1 MDQNKSLSTEE
12 DANILHVSKST
23 IYTLIKK
30 GEIVSYKIGRKVR
43 FTQEDVDAYIARSRH
58 SQQVAAPVQKV
69 TVQSSLL
76 YGDSVQKQPLI
87 ISGQDVILDILSNY
101 LHQYGIQAL
110 RAYVGS
116 FESLLSLYQGNV
128 QAATCH
134 LWDSDTDSYNLPYIR
149 RLMPGVH
156 AVAVNLTWRMQGF
169 YVKKGNPKGITSWED
184 LTRPDVVILN
194 RRNGTGSRI
203 LLDEH
208 LFRMGVPSGS
218 VKGYGNE
225 MSSHLTV
232 AAAIV
237 EGQADVG
244 IGTGRIIKQ
253 FPELEFIPVQRE
265 RYDLVIKKDMYYSPE
280 IQAMLQI
287 LRSREYQ
294 NDIFSIADN
303 DYTDLGKIVGEV

>member
-1 MDQNKSLSTEE
+1 MDQNKSLSTEQV
-12 DANILHVSKST
+12 AKILHVSKST
-23 IYTLIKK
+23 IYALIKK
-30 GEIVSYKIGRKVR
+30 GDITSYKIGRKVR

-76 YGDSVQKQPLI
+76 YGESPQKTPLI
-87 ISGQDVILDILSNY
+87 ISGQDVILDILSNH

-116 FESLLSLYQGNV
+116 FESLLSLYQDNV

-134 LWDSDTDSYNLPYIR
+134 LWDSDTDTYNLPYIR

-156 AVAVNLTWRMQGF
+156 ALAVNLTYRMQGF
-169 YVKKGNPKGITSWED
+169 YVKKGNPKEITSWKD
-184 LTRPDVVILN
+184 LTRPDVSILN
-194 RRNGTGSRI
+194 RRKGTGSRI

-208 LFRMGVPSGS
+208 LFHMGISPGS
-218 VKGYGNE
+218 VNGYENE

-232 AAAIV
+232 ATAIV

-244 IGTGRIIKQ
+244 IGTGRVIKQ
-253 FPELEFIPVQRE
+253 FPDLDFIPAQRE
-265 RYDLVIKKDMYYSPE
+265 RYDLVIKKEMYQSPE
-280 IQAMLQI
+280 IQAMLQV

-294 NDIFSIADN
+294 NDIFTIADN

>member
-12 DANILHVSKST
+12 VARILHVSKST
-23 IYTLIKK
+23 IYALIKK

-69 TVQSSLL
+69 NVQSSLL
-76 YGDSVQKQPLI
+76 YGDTAQKRPLI

-156 AVAVNLTWRMQGF
+156 AVVVNLTYRMQGF
-169 YVKKGNPKGITSWED
+169 YVKKGNPKGITSWKD
-184 LTRPDVVILN
+184 LTRPDVFILN

-208 LFRMGVPSGS
+208 LFQMGVSSGA
-218 VKGYGNE
+218 VNGYGNE

-232 AAAIV
+232 ATAIV

-244 IGTGRIIKQ
+244 IGTGRIIRQ
-253 FPELEFIPVQRE
+253 FPELDFIPVQRE
-265 RYDLVIKKDMYYSPE
+265 RYDLVIKKETYHSPE

>member
-1 MDQNKSLSTEE
+1 MDQNKSLSTEQV
-12 DANILHVSKST
+12 AKILHVSKST
-23 IYTLIKK
+23 IYALIKK
-30 GEIVSYKIGRKVR
+30 GDITSYKIGRKVR

-76 YGDSVQKQPLI
+76 YGESPQKTPLI
-87 ISGQDVILDILSNY
+87 ISGQDVILDILSNH

-116 FESLLSLYQGNV
+116 FESLLSLYQDNV

-134 LWDSDTDSYNLPYIR
+134 LWDSDTDTYNLPYIR

-156 AVAVNLTWRMQGF
+156 ALAVNLTCRMQGF
-169 YVKKGNPKGITSWED
+169 YVKKGNPKEITSWKD
-184 LTRPDVVILN
+184 LTRPDVSILN
-194 RRNGTGSRI
+194 RRKGTGSRI

-208 LFRMGVPSGS
+208 LFHMGISSGS
-218 VKGYGNE
+218 VNGYENE

-232 AAAIV
+232 ATAIV

-244 IGTGRIIKQ
+244 IGTGRVIKQ
-253 FPELEFIPVQRE
+253 FPDLDFIPVQRE
-265 RYDLVIKKDMYYSPE
+265 RYDLVIKKEMYQAPE
-280 IQAMLQI
+280 IQAMLQV

-294 NDIFSIADN
+294 NDIFTIADN

>member
-12 DANILHVSKST
+12 VARILHVSKST
-23 IYTLIKK
+23 IYALIKK

-76 YGDSVQKQPLI
+76 YGDSAQKQPLI

-184 LTRPDVVILN
+184 LTRPDVAILN
-194 RRNGTGSRI
+194 RRSGTGSRI

-208 LFRMGVPSGS
+208 LFRMKVPSAS
-218 VKGYGNE
+218 VRGYENE

-232 AAAIV
+232 AAAIA

-244 IGTGRIIKQ
+244 IGTGRVIKQ
-253 FPELEFIPVQRE
+253 FPDLDFVPVQRE
-265 RYDLVIKKDMYYSPE
+265 RYDLVVKKEMYHSPE

-287 LRSREYQ
+287 LR
-294 NDIFSIADN
+294 
-303 DYTDLGKIVGEV
+303 

>member
-12 DANILHVSKST
+12 VANILHVSKST

-203 LLDEH
+203 LMDEH

>member
-1 MDQNKSLSTEE
+1 MDQNKSLSAEE
-12 DANILHVSKST
+12 VARILHVSKST
-23 IYTLIKK
+23 IYALIKK

-76 YGDSVQKQPLI
+76 YGDSAQKQPLI

-184 LTRPDVVILN
+184 LTRPDVAILN
-194 RRNGTGSRI
+194 RRSGTGSRI

-208 LFRMGVPSGS
+208 LFQMKVPSAS
-218 VKGYGNE
+218 VRGYENE

-232 AAAIV
+232 AAAIA

-244 IGTGRIIKQ
+244 IGTGRVIKQ
-253 FPELEFIPVQRE
+253 FPDLDFVPVQRE
-265 RYDLVIKKDMYYSPE
+265 RYDLVVKKEMYHSPE

>member
-12 DANILHVSKST
+12 VANILHVSKST
-23 IYTLIKK
+23 IYALIKK

-128 QAATCH
+128 QVATCH

-156 AVAVNLTWRMQGF
+156 AVVVNLTWRVQGF
-169 YVKKGNPKGITSWED
+169 YVKKGNPKNITSWKD
-184 LTRPDVVILN
+184 LTRPDVSILN

-208 LFRMGVPSGS
+208 LFQMGVSADA
-218 VKGYGNE
+218 VNGYKNV

-232 AAAIV
+232 ASAIE

-253 FPELEFIPVQRE
+253 FSDLDFIPVQRE
-265 RYDLVIKKDMYYSPE
+265 RYDLVIKKEMYHSPE
-280 IQAMLQI
+280 IQALLQI

>member
-12 DANILHVSKST
+12 VANILHVSKST

-203 LLDEH
+203 LLDEQ

>member
-12 DANILHVSKST
+12 VARILHVSKST
-23 IYTLIKK
+23 IYALIKK

-76 YGDSVQKQPLI
+76 YGDSAQKQPLI

-184 LTRPDVVILN
+184 LTRPDVAILN
-194 RRNGTGSRI
+194 RRSGTGSRI

-208 LFRMGVPSGS
+208 LFRMKVPSAS
-218 VKGYGNE
+218 VRGYENE

-232 AAAIV
+232 AAAIA

-244 IGTGRIIKQ
+244 IGTGRVIKQ
-253 FPELEFIPVQRE
+253 FPDLDFVPVQRE
-265 RYDLVIKKDMYYSPE
+265 RYDLVVKKEMYHSPG

>member
-1 MDQNKSLSTEE
+1 MDQNKSLSTEQV
-12 DANILHVSKST
+12 AKILHVSKST
-23 IYTLIKK
+23 IYALIKK
-30 GEIVSYKIGRKVR
+30 GDITSYKIGRKVR

-76 YGDSVQKQPLI
+76 YGESPQKTPLI
-87 ISGQDVILDILSNY
+87 ISGQDVILDILSNH

-116 FESLLSLYQGNV
+116 FESLLSLYQDNV

-134 LWDSDTDSYNLPYIR
+134 LWDSDTDTYNLPYIR

-156 AVAVNLTWRMQGF
+156 ALAVNLTYRMQGF
-169 YVKKGNPKGITSWED
+169 YVKKGNPKEITSWKD
-184 LTRPDVVILN
+184 LTRPDVSILN
-194 RRNGTGSRI
+194 RRKGTGSRI

-208 LFRMGVPSGS
+208 LFHMGISSGS
-218 VKGYGNE
+218 VNGYENE

-232 AAAIV
+232 ATAIV

-244 IGTGRIIKQ
+244 IGTGRVIKQ
-253 FPELEFIPVQRE
+253 FPDLDFIPVQRE
-265 RYDLVIKKDMYYSPE
+265 RYDLVIKKEMYQSPE
-280 IQAMLQI
+280 IQAMLQV

-294 NDIFSIADN
+294 NDIFTIADN

>member
-12 DANILHVSKST
+12 VARILHVSKST
-23 IYTLIKK
+23 IYALIKK

-69 TVQSSLL
+69 TIQSSLL

-116 FESLLSLYQGNV
+116 FESLLSLYQGKV

-134 LWDSDTDSYNLPYIR
+134 LWDSDTNSYNLPYIR

-169 YVKKGNPKGITSWED
+169 YVKKGNPKEITSWED
-184 LTRPDVVILN
+184 LTRPDVRILN

-208 LFRMGVPSGS
+208 LFRMGVPASS
-218 VKGYGNE
+218 VNGYGNE

-232 AAAIV
+232 ASAIV

-253 FPELEFIPVQRE
+253 FPELDFIPVQRE
-265 RYDLVIKKDMYYSPE
+265 RYDLVIKKEMYHTPE

-294 NDIFSIADN
+294 NDIFSISDN

>member
-12 DANILHVSKST
+12 VANILHVSKST

-218 VKGYGNE
+218 VKGYRNE

>member
-12 DANILHVSKST
+12 VANILHVSKST
-23 IYTLIKK
+23 IYALIKK

-69 TVQSSLL
+69 MVQSSLL

-116 FESLLSLYQGNV
+116 FESLLSLYQGKV
-128 QAATCH
+128 QVATCH

-156 AVAVNLTWRMQGF
+156 AVVVNLTWRMQGF
-169 YVKKGNPKGITSWED
+169 YVRKGNPKQITSWKD
-184 LTRPDVVILN
+184 LTRSDVFILN

-208 LFRMGVPSGS
+208 LFQMGVPVGA
-218 VKGYGNE
+218 VNGYENE

-232 AAAIV
+232 ASAIV

-253 FPELEFIPVQRE
+253 FPELDFIPVQKE
-265 RYDLVIKKDMYYSPE
+265 RYDLVIKKEMYHSPE
-280 IQAMLQI
+280 IQALLQI
-287 LRSREYQ
+287 LRSMEYQ

-303 DYTDLGKIVGEV
+303 DYKDLGKIVGEV

>member
-12 DANILHVSKST
+12 VANILHVSKST

-280 IQAMLQI
+280 IQAMLHI

>member
-12 DANILHVSKST
+12 VARILHVSKST
-23 IYTLIKK
+23 IYALIKK

-76 YGDSVQKQPLI
+76 YGDSAQKQPLI

-149 RLMPGVH
+149 RLVPGVH
-156 AVAVNLTWRMQGF
+156 AVAVNLTYRMQGF
-169 YVKKGNPKGITSWED
+169 YVKKGNPKKITSWKD
-184 LTRPDVVILN
+184 LTRPDVYILN

-208 LFRMGVPSGS
+208 LFRMKVSPGTVN
-218 VKGYGNE
+218 GYGNE

-244 IGTGRIIKQ
+244 IGTGRVIKQ
-253 FPELEFIPVQRE
+253 FPDLDFIPVQKE
-265 RYDLVIKKDMYYSPE
+265 RYDLVIKKEMYHTPE

-294 NDIFSIADN
+294 NDIFSITDN

>member
-12 DANILHVSKST
+12 VANILHVSKST

-265 RYDLVIKKDMYYSPE
+265 RYDLVIKKEMYYSPE

>member
-12 DANILHVSKST
+12 VANILHVSKST

>member
-12 DANILHVSKST
+12 VANILHVSKST

-203 LLDEH
+203 LLDER

>member
-12 DANILHVSKST
+12 VAKILHVSKST
-23 IYTLIKK
+23 IYALIKK

-58 SQQVAAPVQKV
+58 SQQVAAPVQRV
-69 TVQSSLL
+69 SVQSSLL
-76 YGDSVQKQPLI
+76 YGDSAQKQPLI

-116 FESLLSLYQGNV
+116 FESLLSLYQGKV

-134 LWDSDTDSYNLPYIR
+134 LWDSDSDSYNLPYIR

-169 YVKKGNPKGITSWED
+169 YVRKGNPKEITSWED
-184 LTRPDVVILN
+184 LTRPDVRILN

-208 LFRMGVPSGS
+208 LFRMGVLTDL
-218 VKGYGNE
+218 VNGYGNE

-232 AAAIV
+232 ASAIV

-244 IGTGRIIKQ
+244 IGTGRIIRQ
-253 FPELEFIPVQRE
+253 FPELEFVPVQKE
-265 RYDLVIKKDMYYSPE
+265 RYDLVIKKEMYHSSE

>member
-12 DANILHVSKST
+12 VANILHVSKST

-218 VKGYGNE
+218 VKGYRNE

-265 RYDLVIKKDMYYSPE
+265 RYDLVIKKDMYYSLE

>member
-12 DANILHVSKST
+12 VARILHVSKST
-23 IYTLIKK
+23 IYALIKK

-69 TVQSSLL
+69 TIQSSLL

-116 FESLLSLYQGNV
+116 FESLLSLYQGKV

-169 YVKKGNPKGITSWED
+169 YVKKGNPKEITSWED
-184 LTRPDVVILN
+184 LTRPDVRILN

-208 LFRMGVPSGS
+208 LFRMGVPADS
-218 VKGYGNE
+218 VNGYGNE

-232 AAAIV
+232 ASAIV

-253 FPELEFIPVQRE
+253 FPELDFIPVQRE
-265 RYDLVIKKDMYYSPE
+265 RYDLVIKKEMYHTPE

-294 NDIFSIADN
+294 NDIFSISDN

>member
-12 DANILHVSKST
+12 VARILHVSKST
-23 IYTLIKK
+23 IYALIKK

-76 YGDSVQKQPLI
+76 YGDSAQKQPLI

-184 LTRPDVVILN
+184 LTRPDVAILN
-194 RRNGTGSRI
+194 RRSGTGSRI

-208 LFRMGVPSGS
+208 LFQMKVPFAS
-218 VKGYGNE
+218 VRGYEDE

-232 AAAIV
+232 AAAIA

-244 IGTGRIIKQ
+244 IGTGRVIKQ
-253 FPELEFIPVQRE
+253 FPDLDFVPVQRE
-265 RYDLVIKKDMYYSPE
+265 RYDLVVKKEMYHSPE

>member
-12 DANILHVSKST
+12 VANILHVSKST
-23 IYTLIKK
+23 IYALIKK

-76 YGDSVQKQPLI
+76 YGDTAQKQPLI

-156 AVAVNLTWRMQGF
+156 AVAVNLTYRMQGF
-169 YVKKGNPKGITSWED
+169 YVKKGNPKEIASWED
-184 LTRPDVVILN
+184 LTRPDVCILN

-208 LFRMGVPSGS
+208 LFRMGIPTGS
-218 VKGYGNE
+218 VNGYGSE

-232 AAAIV
+232 ASAIV

-253 FPELEFIPVQRE
+253 FPELDFIPVQRE
-265 RYDLVIKKDMYYSPE
+265 RYDLVIKKEMYHSPE

-294 NDIFSIADN
+294 NDIFSISDN